1 MILTLLLLTV
11 SLSQGRE
18 QQWNYIKRKNTHW
31 RSAGQNRGPSEWT
44 GMCNNGEKQSPI
56 DIRKA
61 SRRKIYSRS
70 HKEMDTLFP
79 SLLNQILVKFVTKG
93 QFWNLLV
100 LRIPKHPLPAQF
112 DEVLAKLFEVKDN

>member
-79 SLLNQILVKFVTKG
+79 PFFSFKSQNGYLKI
-93 QFWNLLV
+93 V
-100 LRIPKHPLPAQF
+100 LKSACHEDSKTPPTCLI
-112 DEVLAKLFEVKDN
+112 